1 MSNKDHS
8 ANSTQS
14 SENDFVWEIITEF
27 FASSGEDINMEG
39 CDMIQNATCA
49 ENPNEHTTQQDLNS
63 SHVDGMQ
70 YNLSWSVLTTL
81 LLFLCL
87 KYFKLFLSS

>member
-49 ENPNEHTTQQDLNS
+49 ENPNEHTTQQNLNS
-63 SHVDGMQ
+63 SRVDGMQ
-70 YNLSWSVLTTL
+70 YNLSWSILTTL
-81 LLFLCL
+81 FLSLFL
-87 KYFKLFLSS
+87 KYFKLSLSS